1 MAVNLTN
8 ADKAL
13 KSYYLD
19 AISQQLDNVSTFYA
33 MIKKNT
39 DDVWG
44 KEVKKLVC
52 YGANGGIGAGTE
64 EGNLPSASGVDYK
77 LITLGLKNL
86 YGRIEITDKAIRASE
101 NNAGAFV
108 SLLNGETESLIRS
121 SAFNLSRMLFG
132 DGTGKLATV
141 STVTKGFIVLDSVR
155 NLLEGMLVDFRNP
168 TTGEIID
175 GFAGKKIV
183 LLDQLSKAVKIDGET
198 PTASTVPEKTIV
210 TLQGSYKNEI
220 TGLGAIFDFT
230 SPLYGYERSNS
241 WVMPYNVGNVTSLTE
256 NVIQKALD
264 GVEEKG
270 GAPADIIICSWGVRR
285 ALLNLLSANKRTVD
299 TTELAG
305 GFKSISYN
313 GIPVVADRF
322 CPEGTMYI
330 INSKDFS
337 FNQLCDWQWLTGD
350 DGGILKQVPGK
361 PVFTATL
368 VKYAELI
375 CARPYGQGILTGIT
389 EA

>member
-19 AISQQLDNVSTFYA
+19 AISQQLDNLSPFYA

-64 EGNLPSASGVDYK
+64 EGNLPTASGMDYK

-141 STVTKGFIVLDSVR
+141 STVTKG
-155 NLLEGMLVDFRNP
+155 
-168 TTGEIID
+168 
-175 GFAGKKIV
+175 
-183 LLDQLSKAVKIDGET
+183 LS
-198 PTASTVPEKTIV
+198 
-210 TLQGSYKNEI
+210 
-220 TGLGAIFDFT
+220 F
-230 SPLYGYERSNS
+230 
-241 WVMPYNVGNVTSLTE
+241 
-256 NVIQKALD
+256 
-264 GVEEKG
+264 
-270 GAPADIIICSWGVRR
+270 
-285 ALLNLLSANKRTVD
+285 
-299 TTELAG
+299 
-305 GFKSISYN
+305 
-313 GIPVVADRF
+313 
-322 CPEGTMYI
+322 
-330 INSKDFS
+330 
-337 FNQLCDWQWLTGD
+337 
-350 DGGILKQVPGK
+350 
-361 PVFTATL
+361 
-368 VKYAELI
+368 
-375 CARPYGQGILTGIT
+375 
-389 EA
+389 